1 MDQITAQ
8 LKRQKQEIATGMQQ
22 MSRVEDKIQG
32 QRDEQSEEMQK
43 LHEEK
48 AALDAKIK
56 ELDNDIQEQ
65 AKEHTNAIRNISR
78 RNERRAE
85 LVEKCTDA
93 QEVYDREIRLT
104 TKKNAESKRHQYHLK
119 ERSKLVEDLA
129 EVDQQNS
136 MLEIIC
142 KGYEIEIERVK
153 KQLQEQGVSQ
163 EAIESAKTSPREGM
177 VALKGKSLLAHE
189 QRRSKHSFINSILG
203 EKNRDY

>member
-32 QRDEQSEEMQK
+32 QRDEQTEEMQK
-43 LHEEK
+43 LYEEK
-48 AALDAKIK
+48 AALDARIK

-93 QEVYDREIRLT
+93 QEVYAREIRLT
-104 TKKNAESKRHQYHLK
+104 TKKNAESKRHQYNLK
-119 ERSKLVEDLA
+119 ER
-129 EVDQQNS
+129 
-136 MLEIIC
+136 
-142 KGYEIEIERVK
+142 
-153 KQLQEQGVSQ
+153 
-163 EAIESAKTSPREGM
+163 
-177 VALKGKSLLAHE
+177 
-189 QRRSKHSFINSILG
+189 
-203 EKNRDY
+203 